1 MNAQPS
7 PSNQLLTAALR
18 YGDTLKWPVFPC
30 RQGGKT
36 PLTMK
41 GVKDASTDREQILA
55 WWQEWPDANIGVAP
69 GATSGITVLDVDVK
83 PEKGKH
89 GDLTLKALMD
99 EHGELP
105 ATPRQRTWSGARIM
119 CLRMRPACGT
129 LPARSARVSTFAAK
143 AATWS

>member
-41 GVKDASTDREQILA
+41 GVKDASADREQILA
-55 WWQEWPDANIGVAP
+55 WWQEWPDASIGVAP

-83 PEKGKH
+83 PEEAR

-99 EHGELP
+99 EHGSYP
-105 ATPRQRTWSGARIM
+105 PRLARDVEW
-119 CLRMRPACGT
+119 GT
-129 LPARSARVSTFAAK
+129 HHVFAYAPGVRNSPARSARV
-143 AATWS
+143 